1 MGFRLP
7 LVGSRVLESRMGNR
21 EWKTGWSSWVMFS
34 TMIAVVVHLVVF
46 IVIPNWEIVARRAP
60 SGLRFVQIDPLI
72 SVGGQLG
79 VGDEAVSATPEIE
92 IANLEIE
99 IQEGEGS
106 DTEADLAAL
115 IEIFGLPSPRMSTPL
130 RPQSADQ
137 AIPPP
142 TPPLDLQEVIPLTP
156 RIAFVGPPVVLPVIR
171 NPTVLQSFLRRR
183 YNPVHEGLDHNGYVS
198 VAMWIDERGAVEW
211 TAVSASSGSVVVD
224 DIALAVF
231 NDVALFTPARSEG
244 RRVPVSLVISVPF
257 TSPW

>member
-1 MGFRLP
+1 MGVRLP
-7 LVGSRVLESRMGNR
+7 LVGSRVPESRADNR

-34 TMIAVVVHLVVF
+34 TMIAAVVHLVVF

-60 SGLRFVQIDPLI
+60 SALRFVQIDPLI

-79 VGDEAVSATPEIE
+79 VGDDAVAATPEIE
-92 IANLEIE
+92 IASLEIE
-99 IQEGEGS
+99 IQEGEGG

-142 TPPLDLQEVIPLTP
+142 APPLDLNEVIPLTP
-156 RIAFVGPPVVLPVIR
+156 RIAFVGPPLVLPVIR
-171 NPTVLQSFLRRR
+171 NPTVLQGYLRRQ
-183 YNPVHEGLDHNGYVS
+183 YNPVHDGLDHNGYVS

-211 TAVSASSGSVVVD
+211 TAISSSSGSVVVD

-231 NDVALFTPARSEG
+231 NDIALFTPARSEG
-244 RRVPVSLVISVPF
+244 KRVPVSVVISVPF
-257 TSPW
+257 TSRW